1 MTHDPRRRVYLDHAA
16 TTPVRPVAL
25 AAFSEAAALGANPA
39 SLHASGRQAKLVL
52 EQARDRLAAD
62 LGCHPSEVVL
72 TSGGTEA
79 DNLAVTGLFRARN
92 ATGPSP
98 VTAVGAVPRPR
109 IVHTGVEHHAV
120 LDVID
125 RLVEREEAESV
136 LVPVDGEGVVDLVAW
151 QAALAEAPERTAL
164 AVMMWANNEIGAVQP
179 VAEAAR
185 IAAAHGVPLH
195 TDAVQAFGALE
206 VDFAASGVTT
216 MAVSG
221 HKLGA
226 PVGVGALCVRRDAR
240 LEPILHGGGQE
251 RRLRSG
257 TVSVALAAAF
267 AAAADQAVAER
278 VDEARRLGGLRDR
291 VIDALLTMPGVRLT
305 GPRDIDPATGQ
316 ALTAG
321 TRRLPG
327 NVHVTVDG
335 TNADALLFAC
345 DTAGLDTSSGSACT
359 AGVAEP
365 SHVVAALAEAA
376 GLPPEAA
383 RATQRFSLGH
393 TTTDADVDRVLQTLP
408 GLVAGLADPTD
419 EGARP

>member
-39 SLHASGRQAKLVL
+39 SLHASGRRAKLVL

-98 VTAVGAVPRPR
+98 ATAAGAVPRPR

-136 LVPVDGEGVVDLVAW
+136 LVPVDGEGVVDLAAW
-151 QAALAEAPERTAL
+151 QAALAEAPDRTAL

-291 VIDALLTMPGVRLT
+291 VIDAPVSYTHL
-305 GPRDIDPATGQ
+305 
-316 ALTAG
+316 
-321 TRRLPG
+321 
-327 NVHVTVDG
+327 
-335 TNADALLFAC
+335 
-345 DTAGLDTSSGSACT
+345 
-359 AGVAEP
+359 
-365 SHVVAALAEAA
+365 
-376 GLPPEAA
+376 
-383 RATQRFSLGH
+383 
-393 TTTDADVDRVLQTLP
+393 TLP
-408 GLVAGLADPTD
+408 TKRIV
-419 EGARP
+419 